1 MLKEEVIFAFVIDQA
16 IGVIH
21 PVAIWCEVKLWTI
34 FLVAKF
40 SSWLRNH
47 GTYLILT
54 AVDFITSLFDASSV
68 VSTLGLLG
76 VLGII
81 FMETGLLI
89 GLVFPGGEVV
99 FLAGIA
105 ASGAGSAVLGDAK
118 LSAPLLFA
126 LAPVAAI
133 TGGEVGYWFGKKYG
147 RKFFER
153 PDSRFFNQKM
163 VNTTEKWLLKYGPR
177 KALVFGR
184 FIPFARTL
192 INPVCGVVHLERK
205 LFSTWNAIG
214 AIIWTQV
221 AMGIG
226 YLLGDLIEGSVN
238 KYLYP
243 IIALIVLVTLVPL
256 DYETTHGLC
265 TLTLHGT
272 VASDN
277 CQPRPVS
284 SIFAADRHFF
294 WAARPSKIAFC
305 NSIIN
310 CRLMAR
316 ANLS

>member
-1 MLKEEVIFAFVIDQA
+1 VDK
-16 IGVIH
+16 
-21 PVAIWCEVKLWTI
+21 
-34 FLVAKF
+34 
-40 SSWLRNH
+40 SR
-47 GTYLILT
+47 LIYPSKTDTLT
-54 AVDFITSLFDASSV
+54 PKMNLLDANSI
-68 VSTLGLLG
+68 VSTLGLIG

-105 ASGAGSAVLGDAK
+105 ASGTGTQILGEAK
-118 LSAPLLFA
+118 LSAPLLFT

-133 TGGEVGYWFGKKYG
+133 AGGEVGYWFGKKYG

-153 PDSRFFNQKM
+153 PNTRFFNLKM
-163 VNTTEKWLLKYGPR
+163 VETTEKWLIRYGPR

-192 INPVCGVVHLERK
+192 INPVCGVVNLERK

-221 AMGIG
+221 AIGIG

-243 IIALIVLVTLVPL
+243 IIAVIVLISLVPL
-256 DYETTHGLC
+256 
-265 TLTLHGT
+265 
-272 VASDN
+272 V
-277 CQPRPVS
+277 
-284 SIFAADRHFF
+284 
-294 WAARPSKIAFC
+294 
-305 NSIIN
+305 NSIYKE
-310 CRLMAR
+310 RKQKRKL
-316 ANLS
+316 